1 MGKSLISEQL
11 VFSADPSTSGL
22 PRLQSADERKVHP
35 CMTLKG
41 QMQATGVQGGAH
53 REGQMLCV
61 ASSELWGLHGKQGDE
76 YHVSSL
82 ARPWMQKYLCRPI
95 SFSCYFG
102 LRGGRT
108 NYTQSSFLK

>member
-1 MGKSLISEQL
+1 MGKSLFSEQL

-22 PRLQSADERKVHP
+22 PRLQSADERTVHP

-41 QMQATGVQGGAH
+41 QMQVTGVQEGAH
-53 REGQMLCV
+53 RDGQMLFV

-82 ARPWMQKYLCRPI
+82 ARPWMQK
-95 SFSCYFG
+95 
-102 LRGGRT
+102 
-108 NYTQSSFLK
+108 